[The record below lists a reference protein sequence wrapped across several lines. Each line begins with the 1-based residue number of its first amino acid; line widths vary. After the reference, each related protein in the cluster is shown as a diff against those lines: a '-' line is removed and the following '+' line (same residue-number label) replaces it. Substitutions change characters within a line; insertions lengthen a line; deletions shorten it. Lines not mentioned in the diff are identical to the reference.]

1 MKRLLIAATTAL
13 MMTTAHADEVC
24 ANLGE
29 YARTVMESRQLGV
42 PLSKVMAVVKDAD
55 IPKKIALDAYE
66 QPRFQS
72 EEFRQ
77 TAIEDFGNK
86 WETLCYR
93 VRSKKGTNV

>member
-1 MKRLLIAATTAL
+1 MKKLILTLSAALLATAAY
-13 MMTTAHADEVC
+13 ADPVC
-24 ANLGE
+24 ESLGG

-42 PLSKVMAVVKDAD
+42 PLSKVMGVVKGDSIAT
-55 IPKKIALDAYE
+55 KIALDAYE

-86 WETLCYR
+86 WETTCYR
-93 VRSKKGTNV
+93 ARSKGGSNV